1 MSETPIRLHSV
12 AGSRSFRVLWLLY
25 ELGLEPE
32 VISYDIAKG
41 DLRNPEFLGLSP
53 AGRVPVLEIGGQVLF
68 ESGAIVEYLAE
79 THPEAGLAPGPGE
92 EERAQYLTWLHY
104 AETVGVLIQNLNLQQ
119 VFLPDPAM
127 RSPTVIGIEVKRL
140 AISLKPLEQV
150 FGPQDYLLR
159 RGFSAADTM
168 MGFTLEAA
176 RHYVH
181 FDRFPNLSAY
191 KDRIEVRPAYQ
202 RALEAEG
209 LQKFYDREFYD
220 VPEA

>member
-1 MSETPIRLHSV
+1 MTDTNITLHSV
-12 AGSRSFRVLWLLY
+12 AGSRSFRVLWLLF
-25 ELGLEPE
+25 EMGIEPK

-53 AGRVPVLEIGGQVLF
+53 AGRVPVLEIDGQVLF
-68 ESGAIVEYLAE
+68 ESGAITQYLCETRPQAE
-79 THPEAGLAPGPGE
+79 LAPGLGE
-92 EERAQYLTWLHY
+92 PERAQFLTWLHY
-104 AETVGVLIQNLNLQQ
+104 AETIGVLIQNLNLQQ

-140 AISLKPLEQV
+140 AIALKPLERV
-150 FGPQDYLLR
+150 LGEQDFLLK

-168 MGFTLEAA
+168 MGFTLESA
-176 RHYVH
+176 RHYVR
-181 FDRFPNLSAY
+181 FDRFPNVAAY
-191 KDRIEVRPAYQ
+191 QARLESREAYQ

-209 LQKFYDREFYD
+209 LQSFYDREFYE

>member
-1 MSETPIRLHSV
+1 MRADGIRLHSV

-53 AGRVPVLEIGGQVLF
+53 AGRVPVLEIDRQVLF

-79 THPEAGLAPGPGE
+79 THPQAGLAPMPGE
-92 EERAQYLTWLHY
+92 PERAKYLTWLHY

-119 VFLPDPAM
+119 VFLPDPSM

-140 AISLKPLEQV
+140 AISLKPLERL
-150 FGPQDYLLR
+150 FAAQDYLLA

-168 MGFTLEAA
+168 MGFTLESA

-181 FDRFPNLSAY
+181 FDRFPALSAY
-191 KDRIEVRPAYQ
+191 KARIEARPAYQ
-202 RALEAEG
+202 RALETEG
-209 LQKFYDREFYD
+209 LQQFYDREFYE
-220 VPEA
+220 VPEG